1 MRSSLLLCG
10 KAQAFTLEGIVS
22 AVMMLMV
29 TYFLFHST
37 IIISPLT
44 GEASDVQLK
53 YMGIDTLNV
62 LTEGNGDGNGSVNG
76 TLHCLAN
83 LNCQELLENM
93 EKVLPDNV
101 DYSLHVIWYNTS
113 SDEFQTHPIVER
125 EYTEDT
131 VSVSKYIVFQNSELT
146 NSPFFFNESGGIEY
160 SPDMQYPVVLEV
172 KLVLWRV

>member
-62 LTEGNGDGNGSVNG
+62 LNSEGNENG

-83 LNCQELLENM
+83 LNCQELLENI

>member
-62 LTEGNGDGNGSVNG
+62 LNSEGNENG

>member
-62 LTEGNGDGNGSVNG
+62 LNSEGNENG

-101 DYSLHVIWYNTS
+101 DYSLQVIWYNTS

>member
-1 MRSSLLLCG
+1 MRGSLLLCG

-29 TYFLFHST
+29 AYFLFHST

-44 GEASDVQLK
+44 GEASDAQLK
-53 YMGIDTLNV
+53 YIGIDTLNI
-62 LTEGNGDGNGSVNG
+62 LNSEGNWNG

-83 LNCQELLENM
+83 LNCQELLDNID
-93 EKVLPDNV
+93 KILPDNV
-101 DYSLHVIWYNTS
+101 DYSLQVIYTS
-113 SDEFQTHPIVER
+113 GEVKTHPIVER

-131 VSVSKYIVFQNSELT
+131 VSVSKYIVFQNSELV
-146 NSPFFFNESGGIEY
+146 NSPFFFNES
-160 SPDMQYPVVLEV
+160 SCVDCTQDMQYPVVLEV

>member
-1 MRSSLLLCG
+1 VRSSLLLCG

-44 GEASDVQLK
+44 GEASDAQLK
-53 YMGIDTLNV
+53 YMGIDTLNI
-62 LTEGNGDGNGSVNG
+62 LNSEGNGNG

-83 LNCQELLENM
+83 LNCQELLENI
-93 EKVLPDNV
+93 EKILPDNV
-101 DYSLHVIWYNTS
+101 DYSLQVIWYNTS
-113 SDEFQTHPIVER
+113 NDEFQTHPIVER

-131 VSVSKYIVFQNSELT
+131 VSVSKYIVFQNSELV
-146 NSPFFFNESGGIEY
+146 NSPFFFNFNESCVDCT
-160 SPDMQYPVVLEV
+160 PDMQYPVVLEV